1 MKKTSNIWECKV
13 GINANIA
20 NFMCLWKCRIKYL
33 PANLDEE
40 YDYDNQQD
48 EHYDCTDDGTGDGT
62 GRKVIGLVCNLK
74 KEMYRFQGV
83 FTPNEIQPITEIRN

>member
-1 MKKTSNIWECKV
+1 MGTVSFHE
-13 GINANIA
+13 A
-20 NFMCLWKCRIKYL
+20 MKYL

-62 GRKVIGLVCNLK
+62 GRKVIGLVCHLHKRNLSAS
-74 KEMYRFQGV
+74 RSV
-83 FTPNEIQPITEIRN
+83 HT

>member
-1 MKKTSNIWECKV
+1 MGTVSFHE
-13 GINANIA
+13 A
-20 NFMCLWKCRIKYL
+20 MKYL

-62 GRKVIGLVCNLK
+62 RRKVIGLVCHLNK
-74 KEMYRFQGV
+74 KIYRLQGV
-83 FTPNEIQPITEIRN
+83 FTPNEIHPITKIRN